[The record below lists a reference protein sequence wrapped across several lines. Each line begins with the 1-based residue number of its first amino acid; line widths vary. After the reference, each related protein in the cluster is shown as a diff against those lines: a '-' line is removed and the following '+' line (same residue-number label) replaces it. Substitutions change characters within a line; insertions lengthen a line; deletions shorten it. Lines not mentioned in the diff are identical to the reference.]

1 MIKSVKKRDGKVV
14 SFDKSRIE
22 TAIRSAM
29 ARTDEG
35 IDDELTHKI
44 ADSVENT
51 YRDTV
56 SVVEI
61 QDLV

>member
-44 ADSVENT
+44 AD
-51 YRDTV
+51 TV
-56 SVVEI
+56 S
-61 QDLV
+61 L

>member
-35 IDDELTHKI
+35 IDWSASKPITLY
-44 ADSVENT
+44 AGWAP
-51 YRDTV
+51 
-56 SVVEI
+56 
-61 QDLV
+61 Q

>member
-44 ADSVENT
+44 ADSVENILIIKKQNRT
-51 YRDTV
+51 LM
-56 SVVEI
+56 SW
-61 QDLV
+61 